1 MSEEESNKIEAEIKR
16 LFDSGVFEENQ
27 IWERERV
34 LFDYRGVNKQ
44 TEDFALDILKSTKN
58 CKYFSV
64 VDAKSGFHLLQ
75 VKEEHIN
82 FTAFSFKGKLYQ
94 FRREPFGMKNSPA
107 YFNKWIQS
115 IIEEFKDFARAY
127 VDDIIIFSKTLD
139 DHITHVNTVQGYCQF
154 LWSYKVEAIYNL
166 PITTT
171 VTEIRSFLGSCNY
184 LRRFISNY
192 SELTAR
198 LTALTAKPDFTKSF
212 DVYIDASDIGSCCVI
227 MQDVGNG
234 NIRPILYES
243 CRFNKFQR
251 NSSTTD
257 REF

>member
-1 MSEEESNKIEAEIKR
+1 M
-16 LFDSGVFEENQ
+16 VFETYSNYFNTGIIKQAGGSNEDCEKNHNL
-27 IWERERV
+27 RV
-34 LFDYRGVNKQ
+34 YISDSQVFF
-44 TEDFALDILKSTKN
+44 EF
-58 CKYFSV
+58 

-94 FRREPFGMKNSPA
+94 FHRAPFDG
-107 YFNKWIQS
+107 
-115 IIEEFKDFARAY
+115 FKP
-127 VDDIIIFSKTLD
+127 VLD
-139 DHITHVNTVQGYCQF
+139 
-154 LWSYKVEAIYNL
+154 KVEAINNL
-166 PITTT
+166 PIPTT

-198 LTALTAKPDFTKSF
+198 LTALTAKSDFTKSF

-227 MQDVGNG
+227 MQDDGNG